1 MVFKIIYSILAMT
14 LMSCGQTSKPTTTKT
29 TTVVSQAAQSNVSF
43 NADSAYN
50 YIEKQ
55 VSFGPRVPNSV
66 GHRACGNYLAD
77 QLKAFGA
84 KVTAQEMPV
93 TAYNGTVLQA
103 KNIIGSYNPT
113 AKKRV
118 LLFAHWDTR
127 PYADMDADAANHKH
141 PIDGADDAGSGVG
154 VLLEIARQFGEKA
167 PEVGVDIIFFDA
179 EDYGTPDFHTG
190 EHAQNTW
197 CLGSQFWAKNPHQPG
212 YRANYGILLDMVGS
226 KNAAFFKEGLS
237 MQYAPNIVDKV
248 WTKARALG
256 YGKYFINAI
265 GGTITDD
272 HQYVNEGRNIP
283 SIDIINYDPDSDTGF
298 GHHWHTMDDTMK
310 NINKETLKAVGQTVL
325 EVIYNEKN

>member
-14 LMSCGQTSKPTTTKT
+14 FISCGQTSKQSDTTKT
-29 TTVVSQAAQSNVSF
+29 ATVSQPTQQNVSF
-43 NADSAYN
+43 NADSAYH

-55 VSFGPRVPNSV
+55 VSFGPRVPNSE
-66 GHRACGNYLAD
+66 GHRVCGNYLAD
-77 QLKAFGA
+77 QLKVFGA
-84 KVTAQEMPV
+84 KVTEQEMPV

-113 AKKRV
+113 ALKRV

-127 PYADMDADAANHKH
+127 PYADMDADPANHKQ

-154 VLLEIARQFGEKA
+154 VLLEIARQFGKQA

-190 EHAQNTW
+190 EQAQDTW

-226 KNAAFFKEGLS
+226 KNAAFFKEQVS
-237 MQYAPNIVDKV
+237 MEYAPNIVDKV

-256 YGKYFINAI
+256 YGKYFINAL
-265 GGTITDD
+265 GGGVTDD
-272 HQYVNEGRNIP
+272 HLYVNRGRNIP
-283 SIDIINYDPDSDTGF
+283 SIDIINYDQDSETGF
-298 GHHWHTMDDTMK
+298 GSYWHTMDDTMK
-310 NINKETLKAVGQTVL
+310 NIDKETLKAVGQTVL
-325 EVIYNEKN
+325 EVVYNEKN